1 MSTRPTDQHLPHE
14 QPAAPDGQ
22 RRRLLGGIGA
32 ALGVATGGL
41 GLSWAAPALAATW
54 QSWGT
59 GALPI
64 DTHSL
69 RTDSARVFDLS
80 LSSADPS
87 LTGVILWTHIA
98 PSAFKAGEALYLQ
111 VALDAQFQTLLLQ
124 AVVGPDE
131 IGLARDQRDHTV
143 RIDLD
148 GQLPAT
154 LAGGPYFY
162 RFIYDGTVSRTGRCR
177 TLSSAGTGLQQLKL
191 GLLTCQDYTNGY
203 YGALAHLARDEA
215 IDFVLHLGDF
225 IYETAGDPRFQS
237 LPFADRAFTLP
248 SGGVVAMNLGDYR
261 ALYQRYRSDANL
273 QAAMERHTFICV
285 PDDHET
291 ANDCYWDYARDTLGA
306 PDHPYTT
313 DPAYGNSPA
322 LLRQL
327 KLDSQRAWSEYVPA
341 RVTFN
346 AQATHP
352 HEALKAWRRFQ
363 FGSFID
369 LFMIENRTWRSAHA
383 CGEAQWGGRYLP
395 ATSCTAY
402 TASTQT
408 LLGATQFNWLREGLT
423 QSSAQW
429 KLMGNQ
435 TLFSR
440 LAITFLG
447 AQVTPLDIDA
457 WDGFQA
463 ERQALTSA
471 LKEAKV
477 KNFVVA
483 TGDLHTYIASQIRHN
498 FGNVNNLDVA
508 NQIGVEFMTPAVTS
522 SNLGEMLGAKLT
534 PAQRTLLMQ
543 GLASPAVKGLNPHI
557 QYFNSNQQGYS
568 TLEFTANWVEWT
580 AYAVDKSIGDPNV
593 ARTCVARQRKL
604 VDWPWMIAQ
613 STAGQ

>member
-1 MSTRPTDQHLPHE
+1 MNES
-14 QPAAPDGQ
+14 
-22 RRRLLGGIGA
+22 
-32 ALGVATGGL
+32 GL
-41 GLSWAAPALAATW
+41 ATW
-54 QSWGT
+54 VKLGKKFESLGT
-59 GALPI
+59 CEVPGRTFATPAFADGAMY
-64 DTHSL
+64 L

-80 LSSADPS
+80 VSSADPS
-87 LTGVILWTHIA
+87 LTGVVLWTHIA
-98 PSAFKAGEALYLQ
+98 PSAVQAGEALYLQ
-111 VALDAQFQTLLLQ
+111 VALDAQFQTLLMQ
-124 AVVGPDE
+124 AVVDGSE
-131 IGLARDQRDHTV
+131 IGPARDHTV

-154 LAGGPYFY
+154 LSGGPYFY
-162 RFIYDGTVSRTGRCR
+162 RFIYAGTVSRTGRCR
-177 TLSSAGTGLQQLKL
+177 TLSSAGSALKQLKL

-203 YGALAHLARDEA
+203 YGALAHVARDDTL
-215 IDFVLHLGDF
+215 DFVLHLGDF

-237 LPFADRAFTLP
+237 LPYADRAFTLP
-248 SGGVVAMNLGDYR
+248 SGGVVAMNLADYR

-291 ANDCYWDYARDTLGA
+291 ANDSYWDYARDTLGA

-313 DPAYGNSPA
+313 DAQYGNSAA
-322 LLRQL
+322 LLKQL

-352 HEALKAWRRFQ
+352 HEALKIWRRFQ
-363 FGSFID
+363 FGRFVD

-395 ATSCTAY
+395 PTSCTAY
-402 TASTQT
+402 TSSSQT

-423 QSSAQW
+423 SSSATWQ
-429 KLMGNQ
+429 LMGNQ

-440 LAITFLG
+440 LAVTFLG
-447 AQVTPLDIDA
+447 AQVTPIDIDA

-471 LKEAKV
+471 LKEAGK

-483 TGDLHTYIASQIRHN
+483 TGDLHTYVASQIRHN
-498 FGNVNNLDVA
+498 FGDINPLNLG

-522 SNLGEMLGAKLT
+522 SNLGEMLASNLT
-534 PAQRTLLMQ
+534 AAQRTLLMQ
-543 GLASPAVKGLNPHI
+543 GLAGPAVRTLNPHI
-557 QYFNSNQQGYS
+557 QFFDSNHQGYS
-568 TLEFTANWVEWT
+568 TLEFTADWVEWV
-580 AYAVDKSIGDPNV
+580 AYAVDKSVNDPQ
-593 ARTCVARQRKL
+593 ASRTCLARQRKP
-604 VDWPWMIAQ
+604 VNWPWLVEM
-613 STAGQ
+613 STKGY